1 MRYFFP
7 TIPIPGPL
15 GILAYKLVGFTA
27 DLSHWSWNVEWV
39 KPNRAVGLLGIIKL
53 KVLALFQFRIQA
65 FTIDLDERNSLTNI
79 CVLGWLMGIY

>member
-1 MRYFFP
+1 M
-7 TIPIPGPL
+7 
-15 GILAYKLVGFTA
+15 
-27 DLSHWSWNVEWV
+27 EWV